1 MTNKFYAAMFDFD
14 GTLTERAPRSPV
26 PKSLIKTL
34 ENLSKTVPLAL
45 CTARP
50 FRTAIPKMETAF
62 GKRFGKMGWVLIVEN
77 GCAGFELNGRGKWVE
92 FYRVK
97 WPEKSINKAK
107 LTRTIKKELKEFI
120 GHNGEDFQYNKS
132 SLIMQPSYENADND
146 EIARRCDVLEKGIKV
161 VLKKF
166 AGANK
171 IKVKNSKLG
180 IIIIPK
186 IADKDTGIEKFGEYL
201 RKKRGIKFSS
211 KYREIITV
219 GDQPEKG
226 GNDEMFLNGRI
237 GTPYTVGE
245 IVRGQSPAGTVPRH
259 PSKYPLGIYKNGKR
273 LIGPSATEHLLKSIK
288 FC

>member
-1 MTNKFYAAMFDFD
+1 MKKQQIRQKFLAAMFDFD
-14 GTLTERAPRSPV
+14 GTLTERTPRSPV
-26 PKSLIKTL
+26 PDSLKKTL
-34 ENLSKTVPLAL
+34 ENLSKTVLLAL

-50 FRTAIPKMETAF
+50 FKTALPKMETTF
-62 GKRFGKMGWVLIVEN
+62 GEKFAKMGWILIVEN
-77 GCAGFELNGRGKWVE
+77 GCAGFELKKNKWVE

-107 LTRTIKKELKEFI
+107 LTRTIKTELKEFI
-120 GHNGEDFQYNKS
+120 GHNGEDFQYNES
-132 SLIMQPSYENADND
+132 SLIMQPSYENTDNSGNASND
-146 EIARRCDVLEKGIKV
+146 EIARRCDVLEKGIKGI
-161 VLKKF
+161 LKKF

-201 RKKRGIKFSS
+201 KKNRKMKFSA

-237 GTPYTVGE
+237 GTPFTAGE
-245 IVRGQSPAGTVPRH
+245 ILKSK
-259 PSKYPLGIYKNGKR
+259 KYPFGVYKNKKR
-273 LIGPSATEHLLKSIK
+273 LIGPSATEHLLKTVK